1 MIYFYGVVKKG
12 AGGIMAFLE
21 ESEWLFVNE
30 IAYNISFIY
39 AFDDMRHKL
48 LDWIGK
54 LIPYDCACFSLV
66 KDDAVY
72 NTVSIGI
79 NEKNIAVYEKLY
91 GDSPLYWTL
100 ISGESFAYNQGDV
113 LSADSVKDN
122 IFYKNFLKKNGF
134 AYSMGINI
142 VFKDEAIG
150 VINLYRV
157 ESKGDFCKR
166 DLFILNVLRKHLA
179 YRLFYEAKK
188 GDARFLFAEGY
199 KKKISSEF
207 GLTRRESEVL
217 NYAVKGFSNDE
228 IAAMLNISV
237 STVKKHFNNLYK
249 KMHVKNRVQLLQ
261 SVPLS
266 TNKINFDEL

>member
-1 MIYFYGVVKKG
+1 
-12 AGGIMAFLE
+12 MAFLE

-39 AFDDMRHKL
+39 SFDEMRNRF

-66 KDDAVY
+66 KDEVVY
-72 NTVSIGI
+72 NTVSKGI
-79 NEKNIAVYEKLY
+79 NDEKIVVYEKLY
-91 GDSPLYWTL
+91 SDNPLYWTL
-100 ISGESFAYNQGDV
+100 ISEESFAYNQSDMV
-113 LSADSVKDN
+113 SADSVKGN
-122 IFYKNFLKKNGF
+122 IFYKSFLRKNGF
-134 AYSMGINI
+134 VYSMGINI
-142 VFKDEAIG
+142 VFKDEVIG
-150 VINLYRV
+150 VINFYRGK
-157 ESKGDFCKR
+157 SKRDFCKR
-166 DLFILNVLRKHLA
+166 DLFILDILKKHLA

-199 KKKISSEF
+199 NKRISSKF

-228 IAAMLNISV
+228 IAKMLNVSV
-237 STVKKHFNNLYK
+237 STVKKHFNSLYK

-266 TNKINFDEL
+266 TDKINFDEL